1 MAVDDK
7 DAAVNGGNPE
17 EDPVNKTN
25 DVIEVKSDKNDKE
38 LKTISRLILKLVK
51 PSVYFSRKR
60 IFRYNR

>member
-7 DAAVNGGNPE
+7 DAVNGDNPE

-38 LKTISRLILKLVK
+38 LKTISLILKLVK